1 MNFAKPC
8 NTKMNTSRIGL
19 LLRFAAWLACACA
32 AAAPG
37 SAAVVRVEPR
47 GEGWMLTRNGE
58 PYEVRGVGGHAELAL
73 AKRLGATTIRTWG
86 VDQLEPGED
95 GRTLL
100 DRAAEHGLTA
110 MVGLWIGHERHGF
123 DYGDPAQVARQREE
137 VRAAVRRYR
146 DHPAVLLWGLGNEME
161 GPPGAESSRRIFRE
175 LEELAKIIKEEDP
188 DHPVCMVVA
197 VAEKAEVEQI
207 RELVPSIDILGV
219 NAYGSAPA
227 LADDLTAAGWTKP
240 FILAEFGPL
249 GHWEVK
255 QAPWG
260 APIEPSSEDKAARYA
275 ATYARVNADPRCTG
289 TFAFVWGQKQ
299 ETTGTW
305 YGMFLRTGEK
315 LPAVDAMARAW
326 TGRWPENR
334 SPVVGGL
341 ESPARLAKVPP
352 GAKIQARAGISDPD
366 GDAWTAEWFVLEE
379 STDRKMG
386 GDREAEPPH
395 VQVEMLRAEGGD
407 TEFIAPSRPGAYRL
421 FLKVRDGRGGA
432 SAENFPFFV
441 EASAP

>member
-1 MNFAKPC
+1 
-8 NTKMNTSRIGL
+8 MNTPRSVPARKRL
-19 LLRFAAWLACACA
+19 PWLACLLA
-32 AAAPG
+32 AAATG
-37 SAAVVRVEPR
+37 AAGTVRVEPR
-47 GEGWMLTRNGE
+47 GEGWGLARDGAR
-58 PYEVRGVGGHAELAL
+58 YEIRGVGGHTELAL
-73 AKRLGATTIRTWG
+73 AQRLGATTIRTWG
-86 VDQLEPGED
+86 VDQLEPKDGE
-95 GRTLL
+95 RPLL

-123 DYGDPAQVARQREE
+123 DYGDKAQVERQREA
-137 VRAAVRRYR
+137 VREAVRRYR
-146 DHPAVLLWGLGNEME
+146 AHPAVLLWGLGNEME
-161 GPPGAESSRRIFRE
+161 GPPGSESSRRIFRE
-175 LEELAKIIKEEDP
+175 LEELAKIIKAEDP

-227 LADDLTAAGWTKP
+227 LGDDLKAAGWTKP

-249 GHWEVK
+249 GHWEVD
-255 QAPWG
+255 QTPWG
-260 APIEPSSEDKAARYA
+260 APIEPSSEAKAARYA
-275 ATYARVNADPRCTG
+275 ATYARVGADERCVG

-315 LPAVDAMARAW
+315 LPSVDAMARAW

-334 SPVVGGL
+334 CPVVGPL
-341 ESPARLAKVPP
+341 ESSARLAKVTP
-352 GAKIQARAGISDPD
+352 GARLRARAEIHDPE
-366 GDAWTAEWFVLEE
+366 GDAWKAEWFVLEE

-395 VQVEMLRAEGGD
+395 VQVDMLRAEGG
-407 TEFIAPSRPGAYRL
+407 EVELLAPSHPGAYRL

-441 EASAP
+441 EAEGPAGTP

>member
-1 MNFAKPC
+1 
-8 NTKMNTSRIGL
+8 MNTLRRVFTSKGISWPACL
-19 LLRFAAWLACACA
+19 LA
-32 AAAPG
+32 AAAT
-37 SAAVVRVEPR
+37 AAAATVRVETR
-47 GEGWMLTRNGE
+47 GDGWALTRDGQ
-58 PYEVRGVGGHAELAL
+58 PYEIHGVGGHAELEL

-86 VDQLEPGED
+86 VDQLEPKEGE
-95 GRTLL
+95 RPLL

-123 DYGDPAQVARQREE
+123 DYGDPAQVARQREA
-137 VRAAVRRYR
+137 VREAVRRYR
-146 DHPAVLLWGLGNEME
+146 DHPTVLIWGLGNEME

-175 LEELAKIIKEEDP
+175 MEELAKIIKAEDP

-227 LADDLTAAGWTKP
+227 LGDDLKAAGWTKP

-249 GHWEVK
+249 GHWEVDL
-255 QAPWG
+255 APWG

-275 ATYARVNADPRCTG
+275 ATYARVGSDERCVG

-315 LPAVDAMARAW
+315 LPSVDAMARAW

-334 SPVVGGL
+334 CPVIRGL
-341 ESPARLAKVPP
+341 ESPARLAKVAP
-352 GAKIQARAGISDPD
+352 GSPIRARAEISDPE
-366 GDAWTAEWFVLEE
+366 GDAWTADWFVLEE
-379 STDRKMG
+379 STDRKKG
-386 GDREAEPPH
+386 GDREAEPSR
-395 VQVEMLRAEGGD
+395 VESCMIRATDGAV
-407 TEFIAPSRPGAYRL
+407 EFSAPSAPGAYRL
-421 FLKVRDGRGGA
+421 FIVVRDGRSGA
-432 SAENFPFFV
+432 SADNFPFFV
-441 EASAP
+441 EAPANTP